1 MNLATMTRV
10 QQLSIP
16 VVLREKDV
24 LIKSQTGSGEIVPD
38 TVETVVCLCREL
50 TRTHLLVKLS

>member
-24 LIKSQTGSGEIVPD
+24 LIKSQTGSGEIAPD
-38 TVETVVCLCREL
+38 TVQTVVCFAE
-50 TRTHLLVKLS
+50 S